1 LIFYKKGGSRTMNK
15 SAIKAVFT
23 NAKAVGARYI
33 GVRVKTKGSSQ
44 PEIII
49 NPKEN
54 FDEKLNYYMS
64 AYDDDLILIS
74 AKGKKDIRI
83 TGIAQGNTF
92 EDIEYQL
99 MSVGVGWKK
108 PISDAIDKSYNK
120 MIAATPPQT
129 EEERLQCETMKEAVK
144 GMFLTA
150 SRSAAEARFIFDN
163 IEKYEEIFDIC
174 MNGDEMA
181 FKKGLMELQR
191 MQNEH
196 ILKEESDE

>member
-1 LIFYKKGGSRTMNK
+1 MNK
-15 SAIKAVFT
+15 SALKALFI
-23 NAKAVGARYI
+23 NAKVEGARYI
-33 GVRVKTKGSSQ
+33 GVRIETEGSSE

-49 NPKEN
+49 NPEKN
-54 FDEKLNYYMS
+54 FDSKFEYYMS

-74 AKGKKDIRI
+74 AKGKKEIRI

-108 PISDAIDKSYNK
+108 PISDAIDNAYNK
-120 MIAATPPQT
+120 MIAETPPQT
-129 EEERLQCETMKEAVK
+129 EEEKLRCDTMKEAVK
-144 GMFLTA
+144 GMFLNA
-150 SRSAAEARFIFDN
+150 SRSAAEARFIFEN
-163 IEKYEEIFDIC
+163 IEKYEQLFDIC
-174 MNGDEMA
+174 MNGDDME

-196 ILKEESDE
+196 ILKEEDDSCRL

>member
-1 LIFYKKGGSRTMNK
+1 MNK
-15 SAIKAVFT
+15 SALKALFI
-23 NAKAVGARYI
+23 NAKVEGARYI
-33 GVRVKTKGSSQ
+33 GVRIATEGSSE

-49 NPKEN
+49 NPEKN
-54 FDEKLNYYMS
+54 FDSKFEYYMS

-74 AKGKKDIRI
+74 AKGKKEIRI

-108 PISDAIDKSYNK
+108 PISDAIDKAYNK
-120 MIAATPPQT
+120 MIAETPPQT
-129 EEERLQCETMKEAVK
+129 EEEKLRCDTMKEAVK
-144 GMFLTA
+144 GMFLNA
-150 SRSAAEARFIFDN
+150 SRSAAEARFIFEN
-163 IEKYEEIFDIC
+163 IEKYEQLFDIC
-174 MNGDEMA
+174 MNGDDME

-196 ILKEESDE
+196 ILKEEDDSCRS

>member
-1 LIFYKKGGSRTMNK
+1 MNK
-15 SAIKAVFT
+15 SALKALFI
-23 NAKAVGARYI
+23 NAKVEGARYI
-33 GVRVKTKGSSQ
+33 GVKIATEGNSE

-49 NPKEN
+49 NPEKN
-54 FDEKLNYYMS
+54 FDSKFDYYMS

-74 AKGKKDIRI
+74 AKGKKEIRI

-120 MIAATPPQT
+120 MIAETPPQT
-129 EEERLQCETMKEAVK
+129 EEERLRCETMKEAIK
-144 GMFLTA
+144 GMFLSA
-150 SRSAAEARFIFDN
+150 SRTAAEARFIFEN
-163 IEKYEEIFDIC
+163 IEKYEQLFDIC
-174 MNGDEMA
+174 MNGDDME
-181 FKKGLMELQR
+181 FRKGLTELQR

-196 ILKEESDE
+196 ILKEESSK

>member
-1 LIFYKKGGSRTMNK
+1 MNK
-15 SAIKAVFT
+15 SALKALFI
-23 NAKAVGARYI
+23 NAKVEGARYI
-33 GVRVKTKGSSQ
+33 GVKIATEGSSE

-49 NPKEN
+49 NPEKN
-54 FDEKLNYYMS
+54 FDSKFEYYMS

-74 AKGKKDIRI
+74 AKGKKEIRI
-83 TGIAQGNTF
+83 TGVAQGNTF

-120 MIAATPPQT
+120 MIAETPPQT
-129 EEERLQCETMKEAVK
+129 EEERLRCETMKEAVK
-144 GMFLTA
+144 GMFLNA
-150 SRSAAEARFIFDN
+150 GRSAEEARFIFEN
-163 IEKYEEIFDIC
+163 IEKYEQLFDVC
-174 MNGDEMA
+174 MNGDEME

-196 ILKEESDE
+196 ILKEENDLCR

>member
-1 LIFYKKGGSRTMNK
+1 MNK
-15 SAIKAVFT
+15 SALKALFI
-23 NAKAVGARYI
+23 NAKVEGARYI
-33 GVRVKTKGSSQ
+33 GVRIVTEGSSE

-49 NPKEN
+49 NPEKN
-54 FDEKLNYYMS
+54 FDSKFDYYMS

-74 AKGKKDIRI
+74 AKGKKEIRI
-83 TGIAQGNTF
+83 TGVAQGNTF

-120 MIAATPPQT
+120 MIAETPPQT
-129 EEERLQCETMKEAVK
+129 EEERLRCETMKEAVK
-144 GMFLTA
+144 GMFLNA
-150 SRSAAEARFIFDN
+150 GRSAEEARFIFEN
-163 IEKYEEIFDIC
+163 IEKYEQLFDVC
-174 MNGDEMA
+174 MNGDEME

-196 ILKEESDE
+196 ILKEENDLCR

>member
-1 LIFYKKGGSRTMNK
+1 MNK
-15 SAIKAVFT
+15 SALKALFI
-23 NAKAVGARYI
+23 NAKVEGARYI
-33 GVRVKTKGSSQ
+33 GVRIATEGSSE

-49 NPKEN
+49 NPEKN
-54 FDEKLNYYMS
+54 FDSKFEYYMS

-74 AKGKKDIRI
+74 AKGKKEIRI

-108 PISDAIDKSYNK
+108 PISDAIDKTYDK
-120 MIAATPPQT
+120 MMAETPPQS
-129 EEERLQCETMKEAVK
+129 EEERLQRETMREAIK
-144 GMFLTA
+144 GMFLNA

-163 IEKYEEIFDIC
+163 IEKYEEIFNIC
-174 MNGDEMA
+174 MNGDDME

-196 ILKEESDE
+196 ILKEESDK

>member
-1 LIFYKKGGSRTMNK
+1 MNK
-15 SAIKAVFT
+15 SALKAVFI
-23 NAKAVGARYI
+23 NAMAVGARYI
-33 GVRVKTKGSSQ
+33 GVSIKTEGGSQ

-54 FDEKLNYYMS
+54 FDAKFDYYMN

-74 AKGKKDIRI
+74 AKGKKEIRI

-108 PISDAIDKSYNK
+108 PISDAIDKTYDK
-120 MIAATPPQT
+120 MIAETPPQT
-129 EEERLQCETMKEAVK
+129 EEERLRCETMKEAVK
-144 GMFLTA
+144 GMFLSA
-150 SRSAAEARFIFDN
+150 SRTAAEARFIFEN
-163 IEKYEEIFDIC
+163 IEKYEQLFDIC
-174 MNGDEMA
+174 MNGDDME
-181 FKKGLMELQR
+181 FRKGLTELQR

-196 ILKEESDE
+196 ILKEESSK

>member
-1 LIFYKKGGSRTMNK
+1 MNK
-15 SAIKAVFT
+15 SALKEVFI
-23 NAKAVGARYI
+23 NAMAVGARYI
-33 GVRVKTKGSSQ
+33 GVSIKTEDSSQ

-54 FDEKLNYYMS
+54 FDSKFNYYMS

-99 MSVGVGWKK
+99 MSVGTGWKQ

-120 MIAATPPQT
+120 MIAETPPQS
-129 EEERLQCETMKEAVK
+129 EEERLRCETIKEAVK
-144 GMFLTA
+144 GMFLNA
-150 SRSAAEARFIFDN
+150 SRSATETRFIFDN
-163 IEKYEEIFDIC
+163 IEKYEELFDIC
-174 MNGDEMA
+174 MNGDDVE
-181 FKKGLMELQR
+181 FREGLTELQR
-191 MQNEH
+191 MQNEY
-196 ILKEESDE
+196 ILKGESDE

>member
-1 LIFYKKGGSRTMNK
+1 MNK
-15 SAIKAVFT
+15 SALKALFI
-23 NAKAVGARYI
+23 NAKVEGARYI
-33 GVRVKTKGSSQ
+33 GVRIATEGSSE

-49 NPKEN
+49 NPEKN
-54 FDEKLNYYMS
+54 FDSKFEYYMS

-74 AKGKKDIRI
+74 AKGKKEIRI

-120 MIAATPPQT
+120 MIAETPPQS
-129 EEERLQCETMKEAVK
+129 EEERLRCETMKEAVK
-144 GMFLTA
+144 GMFLSA
-150 SRSAAEARFIFDN
+150 SRTAAEARFIFEN
-163 IEKYEEIFDIC
+163 IEKYEQLFDIC
-174 MNGDEMA
+174 MNGDDME
-181 FKKGLMELQR
+181 FRKGLMELQR

-196 ILKEESDE
+196 ILKEESSK

>member
-1 LIFYKKGGSRTMNK
+1 MNK
-15 SAIKAVFT
+15 SALKALFI
-23 NAKAVGARYI
+23 NAKVEGARYI
-33 GVRVKTKGSSQ
+33 GVKIATKGNSE

-49 NPKEN
+49 NPEKN
-54 FDEKLNYYMS
+54 FDSKFDYYMS

-74 AKGKKDIRI
+74 AKGKKEIRI

-99 MSVGVGWKK
+99 MSVGVGWKR

-120 MIAATPPQT
+120 MIAETPPQT
-129 EEERLQCETMKEAVK
+129 EEERLRCETMKEAVK
-144 GMFLTA
+144 GMFLNA
-150 SRSAAEARFIFDN
+150 GRSAEEARFIFEN
-163 IEKYEEIFDIC
+163 IEKYEQLFDIC
-174 MNGDEMA
+174 MNGDEME

-196 ILKEESDE
+196 ILKEEDDLCR

>member
-1 LIFYKKGGSRTMNK
+1 MNK
-15 SAIKAVFT
+15 SALKALFI
-23 NAKAVGARYI
+23 NAKVEGARYI
-33 GVRVKTKGSSQ
+33 GVRIATEGSSE

-49 NPKEN
+49 NPEKN
-54 FDEKLNYYMS
+54 FDSKFEYYMS

-74 AKGKKDIRI
+74 AKGKKEIRI

-108 PISDAIDKSYNK
+108 PISDAIDKAYNK
-120 MIAATPPQT
+120 MIAETPPHT
-129 EEERLQCETMKEAVK
+129 EEEKLRCDTMKEAVK
-144 GMFLTA
+144 GMFLNA
-150 SRSAAEARFIFDN
+150 SRSAAEARFIFEN
-163 IEKYEEIFDIC
+163 IEKYEQLFDTC
-174 MNGDEMA
+174 MNGDDME

-196 ILKEESDE
+196 ILKEEDDSCRS

>member
-1 LIFYKKGGSRTMNK
+1 MNK
-15 SAIKAVFT
+15 SALKALFI
-23 NAKAVGARYI
+23 NAKVEGARYI
-33 GVRVKTKGSSQ
+33 GVKIATEGSSE

-49 NPKEN
+49 NPEKN
-54 FDEKLNYYMS
+54 FDSKFEYYMS

-74 AKGKKDIRI
+74 AKGKKEIRI
-83 TGIAQGNTF
+83 TGVAQGNTF

-120 MIAATPPQT
+120 MIEETPPQT
-129 EEERLQCETMKEAVK
+129 EEERLRCETMKEAVK
-144 GMFLTA
+144 GMFLNTG
-150 SRSAAEARFIFDN
+150 RSAEEARFIFEN
-163 IEKYEEIFDIC
+163 IEKYEQLFDIC
-174 MNGDEMA
+174 MNGDEME

-196 ILKEESDE
+196 ILKEENDSCR

>member
-1 LIFYKKGGSRTMNK
+1 MNK
-15 SAIKAVFT
+15 SALKALFI
-23 NAKAVGARYI
+23 NAKVEGARYI
-33 GVRVKTKGSSQ
+33 GVRIATEGSSE

-49 NPKEN
+49 NPEKN
-54 FDEKLNYYMS
+54 FDSKFEYYMS

-74 AKGKKDIRI
+74 AKGKKEIRI

-108 PISDAIDKSYNK
+108 PISDAIDKAYNK
-120 MIAATPPQT
+120 MIAETPPQS
-129 EEERLQCETMKEAVK
+129 EEEKLRCETMKEAIK
-144 GMFLTA
+144 GMFLNA

-163 IEKYEEIFDIC
+163 IEKYEELFDIC
-174 MNGDEMA
+174 MNGDDME
-181 FKKGLMELQR
+181 FRKGLTELQR

-196 ILKEESDE
+196 ILKEESSK

>member
-1 LIFYKKGGSRTMNK
+1 MNK
-15 SAIKAVFT
+15 SALKALFI
-23 NAKAVGARYI
+23 NAKVEGARYI
-33 GVRVKTKGSSQ
+33 GVKIATEGSSE

-49 NPKEN
+49 NPEKN
-54 FDEKLNYYMS
+54 FDSKFEYYMS

-74 AKGKKDIRI
+74 AKGKKEIRI

-120 MIAATPPQT
+120 MIEETPPQT
-129 EEERLQCETMKEAVK
+129 EEERLRCETMKEAVK
-144 GMFLTA
+144 GMFLNTG
-150 SRSAAEARFIFDN
+150 RSAEEARFIFEN
-163 IEKYEEIFDIC
+163 IEKYEQLFDIC
-174 MNGDEMA
+174 MNGDEME

-196 ILKEESDE
+196 ILKEENNSCR

>member
-1 LIFYKKGGSRTMNK
+1 MNK
-15 SAIKAVFT
+15 SALKAVFI
-23 NAKAVGARYI
+23 NAKVEDARYI
-33 GVRVKTKGSSQ
+33 GVSIETEGSSQ

-54 FDEKLNYYMS
+54 FDAKFDYYMS

-74 AKGKKDIRI
+74 AKGKKNIRI

-99 MSVGVGWKK
+99 MPVGVGWKQ
-108 PISDAIDKSYNK
+108 PISEAIDKSYDK
-120 MIAATPPQT
+120 MIAATPPRT

-144 GMFLTA
+144 GMFLNA

-163 IEKYEEIFDIC
+163 IEKYEELFDIC
-174 MNGDEMA
+174 MNGDDMA

-191 MQNEH
+191 AQNEYV
-196 ILKEESDE
+196 LKEESDE

>member
-1 LIFYKKGGSRTMNK
+1 MNK
-15 SAIKAVFT
+15 SALKALFI
-23 NAKAVGARYI
+23 NAKVEGARYI
-33 GVRVKTKGSSQ
+33 GVRIATEGSSE

-49 NPKEN
+49 NPEKN
-54 FDEKLNYYMS
+54 FDSKFEYYMS

-74 AKGKKDIRI
+74 AKGKKEIRI

-108 PISDAIDKSYNK
+108 PISDAIDNAYNK
-120 MIAATPPQT
+120 MIAETPPQT
-129 EEERLQCETMKEAVK
+129 EEEKLRCDTMKEAVK
-144 GMFLTA
+144 GMFLNA
-150 SRSAAEARFIFDN
+150 SRSAAEARFIFEN
-163 IEKYEEIFDIC
+163 IEKYEQLFDIC
-174 MNGDEMA
+174 MNGDDME

-196 ILKEESDE
+196 ILKEEDNSCRS

>member
-1 LIFYKKGGSRTMNK
+1 MNK
-15 SAIKAVFT
+15 SALKALFI
-23 NAKAVGARYI
+23 NAKVEGARYI
-33 GVRVKTKGSSQ
+33 GVRIATEGSSE

-49 NPKEN
+49 NPEKN
-54 FDEKLNYYMS
+54 FDSKFEYYMS

-74 AKGKKDIRI
+74 AKGKKEIRI

-120 MIAATPPQT
+120 MIAETPPQT
-129 EEERLQCETMKEAVK
+129 EEERLWCETMKEAVK
-144 GMFLTA
+144 GMFISA
-150 SRSAAEARFIFDN
+150 SRTAAEARFIFEN
-163 IEKYEEIFDIC
+163 IEKYEQLFDIC
-174 MNGDEMA
+174 MNGDDME
-181 FKKGLMELQR
+181 FRKGLTELQR

-196 ILKEESDE
+196 ILKEEDESCQ